1 MSENYAQAERAA
13 LCDVFLDVGPDAPT
27 LCEGWTTRDL
37 ATHLIVR
44 ERRFDAAVGIVL
56 PIGKEHA
63 ARVTRE
69 ISARPWADLVQTVRT
84 GPPKWSPLGLFD
96 RLANTT
102 EYFIH
107 HEDVR
112 RAQAEWEP
120 RELTR
125 EHDDEL
131 WRILRRMS
139 KLFLRKSP
147 TGVTLATRAGARA
160 TAKEAQPNVVVTG
173 APGELTMFVSGRQSH
188 ARVDLEG
195 PPDAVDA
202 LRAASFGV

>member
-1 MSENYAQAERAA
+1 M
-13 LCDVFLDVGPDAPT
+13 
-27 LCEGWTTRDL
+27 
-37 ATHLIVR
+37 
-44 ERRFDAAVGIVL
+44 
-56 PIGKEHA
+56 
-63 ARVTRE
+63 
-69 ISARPWADLVQTVRT
+69 
-84 GPPKWSPLGLFD
+84 
-96 RLANTT
+96 ANTT